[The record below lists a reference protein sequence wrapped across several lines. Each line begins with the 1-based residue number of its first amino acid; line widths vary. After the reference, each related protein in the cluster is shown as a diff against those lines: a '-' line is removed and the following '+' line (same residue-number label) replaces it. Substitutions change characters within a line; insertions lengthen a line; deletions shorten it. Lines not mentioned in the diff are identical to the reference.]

1 MVKKKAYQVI
11 WSDMAKGQ
19 LKEAY
24 EYIKKDSEK
33 NAKTVRTRIL
43 ESTRILSKGTE
54 IYKADELK
62 SDNKGDYRA
71 YVIYNYR
78 ITYKIADGRIEIVR
92 VRHTSREPLGH

>member
-1 MVKKKAYQVI
+1 MVKKKAYKVI
-11 WSDMAKGQ
+11 WSDMAKEQ

-33 NAKTVRTRIL
+33 NAKTVRTRII
-43 ESTRILSKGTE
+43 ESTYALSTGTE

-62 SDNKGDYRA
+62 KGNKGNYRA

-78 ITYKIADGRIEIVR
+78 ITYKIEFERIGILR
-92 VRHTSREPLGH
+92 VRHTSRDPLEH